1 MNTLT
6 ESLRGLAPG
15 ALVVAIGPGA
25 SGKST
30 AALTAPVDAVISLD
44 VLRGRIGTS
53 QGDQSATPAAVEQQN
68 RLLDT
73 FLAAGRRVFL
83 DSTNVEPHVRS
94 ELVERARRHQ
104 RPIIA
109 LRFGTDLDT
118 CRARNRSRQEDRRV
132 PDDVLTWQWSLTQQ
146 ATPQVLMEEGFAAVY
161 EAASTTPSTAPNL
174 P

>member
-1 MNTLT
+1 MNNLT
-6 ESLRGLAPG
+6 EFLRGLAPG

-44 VLRGRIGTS
+44 VLRGEIGTGE
-53 QGDQSATPAAVEQQN
+53 GDQSVTPAAVEQQN

-83 DSTNVEPHVRS
+83 DSTNVERHIRAG
-94 ELVERARRHQ
+94 LVERARRHQ

-109 LRFGTDLDT
+109 LRFGTSLDT
-118 CRARNRSRQEDRRV
+118 CRARNRSRPGARQV
-132 PDDVLTWQWSLTQQ
+132 PDDVLVWQWSLARE
-146 ATPQVLMEEGFAAVY
+146 ATAQVLLEEGFAAVY
-161 EAASTTPSTAPNL
+161 ETSPEAPKENAS
-174 P
+174 